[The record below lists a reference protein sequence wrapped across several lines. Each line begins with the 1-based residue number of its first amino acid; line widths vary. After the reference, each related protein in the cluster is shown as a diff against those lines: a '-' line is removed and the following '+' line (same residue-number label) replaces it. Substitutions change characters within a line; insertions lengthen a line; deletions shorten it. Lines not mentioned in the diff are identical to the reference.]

1 MKHKISI
8 DTGLYLVLDPSMP
21 LDILI
26 NKLKEAL
33 DGGVSVLQIWNN
45 WPSTFSFADKIEL
58 VNAITAIASKR
69 NIPVLVNEE
78 WELLKDTTLSGVHF
92 DHIPGQYENIR
103 ATLQRDFI
111 VGITCSNDLAHIKWA
126 EQHQLDYV
134 SFCAIFPSKSAGE
147 CEIVAPETI
156 MKARK
161 ITNIPFFIS
170 GGITANNLLK
180 LKNLDFTGVAVI
192 SGILNADS
200 PKEAALSY
208 LQSIK
213 ELKK

>member
-1 MKHKISI
+1 MKHKTAI
-8 DTGLYLVLDPSMP
+8 DHGLYLVLDPSMP

-92 DHIPGQYENIR
+92 DHIPNQFESIR
-103 ATLQRDFI
+103 TAVKRDFI
-111 VGITCSNDLAHIKWA
+111 TGITCSNDLTHVKWA

-147 CEIVAPETI
+147 CEIVTPETI

>member
-1 MKHKISI
+1 
-8 DTGLYLVLDPSMP
+8 
-21 LDILI
+21 
-26 NKLKEAL
+26 KEAL
-33 DGGVSVLQIWNN
+33 DGGVNLLQIWNN
-45 WPSTFSFADKIEL
+45 WPSNFSSADKIEL
-58 VNAITAIASKR
+58 INALTAIASKR

-92 DHIPGQYENIR
+92 DHITGQYENIR

-156 MKARK
+156 KQARK
-161 ITNIPFFIS
+161 ITNIPFFVS
-170 GGITANNLLK
+170 GGITAKNLLE
-180 LKNLDFTGVAVI
+180 LKDLDFTGVAVI
-192 SGILNADS
+192 SGILNADK

-213 ELKK
+213 ALKK